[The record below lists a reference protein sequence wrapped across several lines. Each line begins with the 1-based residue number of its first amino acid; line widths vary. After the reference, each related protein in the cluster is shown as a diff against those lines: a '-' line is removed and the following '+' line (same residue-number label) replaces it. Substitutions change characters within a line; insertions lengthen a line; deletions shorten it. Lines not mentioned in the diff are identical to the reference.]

1 MTHLKTGMLML
12 PSSST
17 SPPHLMWSAPTIG
30 QAPGRS
36 LSVRYNNELVIIGC
50 GIEVHMFDTDTDDA
64 LGYCS
69 SLCDGIMVM
78 QEEAVGVSCSGMGCC
93 SISFRRTTRAFR
105 FSVIQIEEE
114 AVQIPSLN
122 ANAFLSTG
130 YGPYQYYFSMSDLLA
145 RDINASTI
153 GASTYLSTRDKK
165 SYACGNYSCY
175 DEPNEGYSCQCSS
188 DSNPYMLDGCKW
200 GINN

>member
-1 MTHLKTGMLML
+1 
-12 PSSST
+12 
-17 SPPHLMWSAPTIG
+17 MWSAPTIG

-122 ANAFLSTG
+122 ANVLSRLSYRPDMARTSIILAWVISWPEISTKVPSVLRLTCL
-130 YGPYQYYFSMSDLLA
+130 PYVITDSPNCLTAQ
-145 RDINASTI
+145 
-153 GASTYLSTRDKK
+153 RDKK

-188 DSNPYMLDGCKW
+188 DGNPYMLDGCKW